1 MQEENVL
8 PPVADPRRLR
18 ILFLL
23 REMAEAMEGLQDDY
37 ARTVGLHVTD
47 LDAVSHLHDGGDPL
61 TMRELGQRL
70 QLTAG
75 AVTGLVDR
83 LERSGHV
90 TRVADPDDRRRT
102 RLRLT
107 PKAVTM
113 VDRFF
118 ADLAA
123 RTLVVLEGYD
133 DDGLAAIESFL
144 ERLPGVLDP
153 ARRDEVRTS
162 GAGRFSS
169 TESMD
174 TD

>member
-1 MQEENVL
+1 MQEEDSIA
-8 PPVADPRRLR
+8 PAPDPRRLR
-18 ILFLL
+18 ILLLL
-23 REMAEAMEGLQDDY
+23 REMAEAMDGLQDDY
-37 ARTVGLHVTD
+37 ARAVGLHVTD
-47 LDAVSHLHDGGDPL
+47 LDAVTHLHGGGEPL

-90 TRVADPDDRRRT
+90 TRVADAHDRRRT

-113 VDRFF
+113 TDRFF

-123 RTLVVLEGYD
+123 RTLVVLDRFD
-133 DDGLAAIESFL
+133 DDGLAVIESFL
-144 ERLPGVLDP
+144 EQLPAVLDP
-153 ARRDEVRTS
+153 ARRDQAGRPASEVR
-162 GAGRFSS
+162 
-169 TESMD
+169 D
-174 TD
+174 